1 MKPARPPFQVRG
13 SSYSTGG
20 NEDIK
25 DNSKLLPTKVS
36 HLGSNKTNLKI
47 SAQRSVAMKAGQ
59 LQVFSGDIVGTRKEI
74 NIDNHQN
81 NIEGRQKMA
90 LSIDRKDEMLRMLN
104 NKRNSNERDRSP
116 VIEKE
121 TGPSASL
128 KLGVFGQAAS
138 IVQTSM

>member
-1 MKPARPPFQVRG
+1 
-13 SSYSTGG
+13 
-20 NEDIK
+20 
-25 DNSKLLPTKVS
+25 
-36 HLGSNKTNLKI
+36 
-47 SAQRSVAMKAGQ
+47 MKAGQ
-59 LQVFSGDIVGTRKEI
+59 HQVFSGDIVGTRKEI

-104 NKRNSNERDRSP
+104 NKRNSNERSP
-116 VIEKE
+116 VIGKE

-138 IVQTSM
+138 IVQTSV